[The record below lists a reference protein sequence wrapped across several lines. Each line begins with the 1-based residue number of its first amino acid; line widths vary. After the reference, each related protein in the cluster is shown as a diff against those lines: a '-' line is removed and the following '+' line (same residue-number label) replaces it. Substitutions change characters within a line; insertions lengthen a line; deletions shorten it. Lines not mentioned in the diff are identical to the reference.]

1 MVYVSIF
8 LFITNSVITA
18 VSDMTPPI
26 LIVDDDE
33 DILELYKLILE
44 DEGYRVDT
52 AKNGKE
58 ALEKALKNSYG
69 LALLDFVLPDIKGT
83 EIATELCIKQKII
96 KILFITGYSHIF
108 DFIDP
113 IYKRKCKVLLK
124 PISGETLV
132 ESVREALEPV
142 MLLDAPELV
151 TTI

>member
-8 LFITNSVITA
+8 LFIANSVITA

-58 ALEKALKNSYG
+58 ALEKALKNNYY

-83 EIATELCIKQKII
+83 EIATELCIKQKIT

-113 IYKRKCKVLLK
+113 VYKQKCKVLLK
-124 PISGETLV
+124 PVSGETLV

>member
-58 ALEKALKNSYG
+58 ALEKALKNSYY

-83 EIATELCIKQKII
+83 EIATELCIKQKIT

-113 IYKRKCKVLLK
+113 IYKQKCKVLLK
-124 PISGETLV
+124 PVSGETLV

>member
-1 MVYVSIF
+1 
-8 LFITNSVITA
+8 
-18 VSDMTPPI
+18 MTPPI

-52 AKNGKE
+52 ATNGKE
-58 ALEKALKNSYG
+58 ALEKALKNNYY
-69 LALLDFVLPDIKGT
+69 LALLDLVLPDIKGT
-83 EIATELCIKQKII
+83 EIATELCIKQKIT

-113 IYKRKCKVLLK
+113 VYKQKCKVLLK
-124 PISGETLV
+124 PVSGETLV

-142 MLLDAPELV
+142 MLLDVPELV

>member
-1 MVYVSIF
+1 M
-8 LFITNSVITA
+8 A
-18 VSDMTPPI
+18 PPI

-52 AKNGKE
+52 AKCGKE
-58 ALEKALKNSYG
+58 ALEKALTKSYY

-83 EIATELCIKQKII
+83 EIATELCIKQKIT

-113 IYKRKCKVLLK
+113 VYKQKCKVLLK
-124 PISGETLV
+124 PVSGETLI

-142 MLLDAPELV
+142 SLFDVQEVV

>member
-1 MVYVSIF
+1 MGI
-8 LFITNSVITA
+8 LVIA
-18 VSDMTPPI
+18 MAPSI

-58 ALEKALKNSYG
+58 AIEKAFNESYY

-83 EIATELCIKQKII
+83 EIATELCIKQKIT

-113 IYKRKCKVLLK
+113 IYKQKCKVLLK
-124 PISGETLV
+124 PVSGETLI

-142 MLLDAPELV
+142 SLFDVQEMV

>member
-58 ALEKALKNSYG
+58 ALEKALKNSYY

-83 EIATELCIKQKII
+83 EIATELCIKQKIT

-124 PISGETLV
+124 PVSGETLV

>member
-1 MVYVSIF
+1 VGI
-8 LFITNSVITA
+8 LVIA
-18 VSDMTPPI
+18 MAPPI

-58 ALEKALKNSYG
+58 AIEKALKESYY

-83 EIATELCIKQKII
+83 EIATELCIKRKIT

-113 IYKRKCKVLLK
+113 VYKQKCKVLLK
-124 PISGETLV
+124 PVSGETLI

-142 MLLDAPELV
+142 SLYDVQEMV

>member
-1 MVYVSIF
+1 
-8 LFITNSVITA
+8 
-18 VSDMTPPI
+18 MTPPI

-44 DEGYRVDT
+44 DEGYRVNT
-52 AKNGKE
+52 ATNGKE
-58 ALEKALKNSYG
+58 ALEKALKNNYY

-83 EIATELCIKQKII
+83 EIATELCIKQKIT

-113 IYKRKCKVLLK
+113 IYKQKCKVLLK
-124 PISGETLV
+124 PVSGETLV

-142 MLLDAPELV
+142 ILLDAPELV

>member
-1 MVYVSIF
+1 M
-8 LFITNSVITA
+8 ITA

-33 DILELYKLILE
+33 NILELYKLILE

-58 ALEKALKNSYG
+58 ALEKALKKSYY

-83 EIATELCIKQKII
+83 EIATELCIKQKIK

-113 IYKRKCKVLLK
+113 IYKKKCKVLLK
-124 PISGETLV
+124 PVSGETLI

-142 MLLDAPELV
+142 LLFDAPELV